1 MENNMQNQN
10 NTLTNQGS
18 KKLDSNNL
26 KVLEDQLNYESLLAK
41 KFSNYATGCNDTELK
56 NLCEQASQQH
66 KQHYNELLNY
76 LNSHQ

>member
-1 MENNMQNQN
+1 MEMNTNNQGMQN
-10 NTLTNQGS
+10 NQGA

-26 KVLEDQLNYESLLAK
+26 KVLEDQLGYESLMNK
-41 KFSNYATGCNDTELK
+41 KFATYADYCSDTELK
-56 NLCEQASQQH
+56 NLCQQGAQKH